1 MTTFGGNGC
10 PRQIDFRVMKSGSMA
25 ASPRGGPV
33 RGVYYVVRVKTGVAV
48 CVVLCREAIAM
59 VDGDGRNGRVGVER
73 KDSQVCQVE
82 GVRLGVKVRFSS
94 AAVVW

>member
-1 MTTFGGNGC
+1 MRGAVQRSYRNGG
-10 PRQIDFRVMKSGSMA
+10 
-25 ASPRGGPV
+25 
-33 RGVYYVVRVKTGVAV
+33 
-48 CVVLCREAIAM
+48 
-59 VDGDGRNGRVGVER
+59 GDGRNERVGVER

>member
-1 MTTFGGNGC
+1 M
-10 PRQIDFRVMKSGSMA
+10 
-25 ASPRGGPV
+25 
-33 RGVYYVVRVKTGVAV
+33 VRVKTGVAV